1 LIIPGRIIVTIG
13 ISNALRPLHLAL
25 AAFGFLLAGCAPNL
39 PPPQAP
45 SQQQPAAP
53 TPTVTPAPGTNLT
66 LPAPSGEAKVALLLP
81 LSGQNAGIGRTL
93 LQAAEMGVFDA
104 AGDDFSLIV
113 RDSAA
118 PGGPAA
124 AVSSAM
130 QEGAKMV
137 LGPVFSTE
145 IAPAAQAAGSLVP
158 VISFSNDRSAARP
171 GVFVLGLAPQAQVE
185 RVVAYAAGQQV
196 KRFAILYPNSPF
208 GNAVRQAYQDSVVQA
223 GGQVATMQA
232 YDSKST
238 DFIATMQSLS
248 DSYKRSGF
256 DALMIPE
263 AGPNLRT
270 LASMLP
276 GYDMPMAGPGG
287 GPTPAG
293 AVRLLGTALWND
305 PSLARE
311 QALAGG
317 WFASTPPDRWTAF
330 AQRYQEIYGA
340 APDPRAGV
348 VYDAVTL
355 AVALSKSKQGGD
367 FSLTRLTDPSGF
379 SGVTG
384 LFRLNADGTTNRG
397 LSVLE
402 LGPGGITIREPAP
415 ATFQAAIN

>member
-1 LIIPGRIIVTIG
+1 MTIG
-13 ISNALRPLHLAL
+13 ISSALRPLHLAL
-25 AAFGFLLAGCAPNL
+25 AALGFLLAGCAPSL

-53 TPTVTPAPGTNLT
+53 AGTPTPTTGPNLT
-66 LPAPSGEAKVALLLP
+66 LPAPSSEAKVALLLP
-81 LSGQNAGIGRTL
+81 LSGQNAAIGRTL

-104 AGDDFSLIV
+104 AGDDFSLVV

-118 PGGPAA
+118 PGGPGA
-124 AVSSAM
+124 AVGSAL
-130 QEGAKMV
+130 QEGVKLV

-158 VISFSNDRSAARP
+158 VISFSNDRTAARP

-185 RVVAYAAGQQV
+185 RVVGYAASQQV
-196 KRFAILYPNSPF
+196 KRFAILYPNSAY
-208 GNAVRQAYQDSVVQA
+208 GNAVRQAYQDSVVQV

-232 YDSKST
+232 YDPAAT
-238 DFIATMQSLS
+238 DFITTMQALS
-248 DSYKRSGF
+248 GSYKSSGF

-263 AGPNLRT
+263 GGPKLRT
-270 LASMLP
+270 VASMLS
-276 GYDMPMAGPGG
+276 GFDIPMAGPGG

-311 QALAGG
+311 HVLSGG

-330 AQRYQEIYGA
+330 AQRYQQIYGA

-367 FSLTRLTDPSGF
+367 FSLPRLTDPSGF

-402 LGPGGITIREPAP
+402 IGPGGITIRDPAP